1 MKKFLFII
9 LALIVSASCER
20 IIYEFAP
27 NRGGADFT
35 KYVAVGNSLTAGFT
49 DGALYLSGQ
58 QFSISNILA
67 GQFRLVG
74 GGEFRQP
81 LIATENG
88 VGFTPIPGGLYYF
101 TKRILKVLPVYDC
114 TGQQT
119 GTTLKPD
126 FAVVNPDQ
134 AQLQQELFAPP
145 TVAGPYNNMGVPMI
159 RVKEL
164 FIPGYGH
171 PQFGNPYFARFATST
186 TTTVIQDA
194 IAQEPTF
201 FSLWI
206 GNNDVLISAYAGTDA
221 LITPVDTFTLYFNM
235 AVNALVNSPKSP
247 NGILANIPDITTIP
261 FFNTISKK
269 LPYNSVVLDT
279 AQAAGLNQ
287 RYAMYGHPEITWQP
301 GQNPFVITTTT
312 GQWVR
317 MGAEDLFLLTLPTD
331 SVQCR
336 GMGVE
341 NPTTL
346 TPYPIPGKYVLQ
358 KSEIDNLKA
367 AIAAYNQKI
376 SDAADLYGLALVNM
390 NQLMVP
396 YTFPSGMV
404 FDGVTISTTFVTG
417 GMFSTDGIHLCPR
430 GNAVAV
436 NYFIQA
442 INGQYGSKIPEVDIT
457 SYSGLVFP

>member
-1 MKKFLFII
+1 
-9 LALIVSASCER
+9 
-20 IIYEFAP
+20 
-27 NRGGADFT
+27 
-35 KYVAVGNSLTAGFT
+35 
-49 DGALYLSGQ
+49 
-58 QFSISNILA
+58 
-67 GQFRLVG
+67 
-74 GGEFRQP
+74 
-81 LIATENG
+81 
-88 VGFTPIPGGLYYF
+88 
-101 TKRILKVLPVYDC
+101 
-114 TGQQT
+114 
-119 GTTLKPD
+119 
-126 FAVVNPDQ
+126 
-134 AQLQQELFAPP
+134 
-145 TVAGPYNNMGVPMI
+145 
-159 RVKEL
+159 
-164 FIPGYGH
+164 
-171 PQFGNPYFARFATST
+171 
-186 TTTVIQDA
+186 
-194 IAQEPTF
+194 
-201 FSLWI
+201 
-206 GNNDVLISAYAGTDA
+206 
-221 LITPVDTFTLYFNM
+221 
-235 AVNALVNSPKSP
+235 
-247 NGILANIPDITTIP
+247 
-261 FFNTISKK
+261 
-269 LPYNSVVLDT
+269 
-279 AQAAGLNQ
+279 
-287 RYAMYGHPEITWQP
+287 
-301 GQNPFVITTTT
+301 
-312 GQWVR
+312 